1 MDPLGKYSDSVI
13 WTALEHAHLRVRRQH
28 SWLYTVY
35 LNIPHRQGMV
45 THLQSGLDHEILE
58 GGSNLSVGQRQL
70 MCLAR
75 ALLRKT
81 KVGVLCRYLRYL
93 AYLCFEPQVKR
104 HR

>member
-1 MDPLGKYSDSVI
+1 MDSFGARSSEGK
-13 WTALEHAHLRVRRQH
+13 AA
-28 SWLYTVY
+28 TVDISTKY
-35 LNIPHRQGMV
+35 LNIPHVQGMV